1 MLDSKGFDLWSDNYD
16 TQVEISDEENVY
28 PFAGYKKVLG
38 TVYEKIRKQNP
49 KNILD
54 IGFGTGIL
62 AKKLYDDGYNIYGI
76 DFSNE
81 MLKKAKQKMPNAELL
96 QFDFTDGLPKEF
108 EQKQFDVILSTY
120 AIHHI
125 DDEAKKLYILKLLK
139 SLNPK
144 GILIFGDVT
153 FETEEDMEAAR
164 KKNYEEWDDE
174 EYYLIAER
182 FNLWF
187 THLKTDFIKISYC
200 SGVFTIYKE

>member
-28 PFAGYKKVLG
+28 PFAGYKKVLS
-38 TVYEKIRKQNP
+38 TVYEKVRKQNP

-125 DDEAKKLYILKLLK
+125 DDKAKKSYILKLLK

-144 GILIFGDVT
+144 GVLIFGDVA
-153 FETEEDMEAAR
+153 FETEKDMEAAR
-164 KKNYEEWDDE
+164 KKDYEEWDDE

-187 THLKTDFIKISYC
+187 PHLKTDFIKISYC